1 MSHIGKV
8 LVCIACILF
17 AGSADFAYSQNIGG
31 NRPETQRHLEDSLK
45 RQVSFLASENLKG
58 RKAGSPEEKQA
69 AKYIYDFMQSI
80 GTIMLSPEDGDDFGM
95 ANPVTGDT
103 LYSRNIVGF
112 IPGYDPA
119 LKGEFIVLGTQMD
132 GPGYERLTVNGVPR
146 QRIFPGAYSN
156 ASGEAVLMQVAKMIA
171 ENKFM
176 FRRSVLFCFFGSGNL
191 SQAGSWYFL
200 NRSFKDVDKIK
211 FMVDVNTV
219 GRDSGPN
226 QFQAFIGL
234 PDKHIL
240 KDIFTVSGQPF
251 SLSVKIAERE
261 PVPADYR
268 SFHSADI
275 PFTLFTTGDNSIRGT
290 IHDTPDQLDY
300 LQLSQIVEFV
310 YSYSLILSSK
320 DSFEKQDE
328 EEENA
333 DRVYSQIEVDKR
345 AAFLKG
351 DERTFLKD
359 WVYHYVKYPDSAI
372 ASRTEGT
379 EVAEFVVD
387 KTGKVRDIKITT
399 SLSDDIDKE
408 VLKVIKASP
417 KWTPAE
423 INGKKVP
430 VRISIAIEFKLAQG
444 SKFGINK

>member
-1 MSHIGKV
+1 MNRFGTV
-8 LVCIACILF
+8 LVCIACILI
-17 AGSADFAYSQNIGG
+17 AGSADFAYCQRIGG
-31 NRPETQRHLEDSLK
+31 TRPEVSRNLEDSLK
-45 RQVSFLASENLKG
+45 KQVAFLCSESMKG

-69 AKYIYDFMQSI
+69 AKYIYDFMQNL
-80 GTIMLSPEDGDDFGM
+80 GAIMLSPEDGDDFGM

-119 LKGEFIVLGTQMD
+119 LKGEFIVLGTQLD
-132 GPGYERLTVNGVPR
+132 GPGYESLTVNGVPR

-156 ASGEAVLMQVAKMIA
+156 ASGTAVLMQVAKLIA
-171 ENKFM
+171 QNKFM
-176 FRRSVLFCFFGSGNL
+176 FRRSVLFGFFGAGNL

-211 FMVDVNTV
+211 FMVDVNSV

-226 QFQAFIGL
+226 HFQAFVGL
-234 PDKHIL
+234 PDKHIF
-240 KDIFTVSGQPF
+240 KDIFTVGEMPF
-251 SLSVKIAERE
+251 SPSIKIADLE
-261 PVPADYR
+261 PVPSDYR

-275 PFTLFTTGDNSIRGT
+275 PFTLFTTGDNNFRGT

-310 YSYSLILSSK
+310 YSYSLILASK
-320 DSFEKQDE
+320 DSFEKQE
-328 EEENA
+328 EETDT
-333 DRVYSQIEVDKR
+333 DRIYSQMEVDKR
-345 AAFLKG
+345 ASFMKG

-372 ASRTEGT
+372 ASQTEGT

-387 KTGKVRDIKITT
+387 KNGKVTDIKITT
-399 SLSDDIDKE
+399 SLSEDIDKE
-408 VLKVIKASP
+408 VLKVLKASP
-417 KWTPAE
+417 KWTPAQ
-423 INGKKVP
+423 INGKTVP
-430 VRISIAIEFKLAQG
+430 VRISVAIEFRLAQG
-444 SKFGINK
+444 AKFGINK

>member
-1 MSHIGKV
+1 MNRFGTV
-8 LVCIACILF
+8 LVCIACILI
-17 AGSADFAYSQNIGG
+17 AGSADFAYCQRIGG
-31 NRPETQRHLEDSLK
+31 TRPEVSRNLEDSLK
-45 RQVSFLASENLKG
+45 KQVAFLCSESMKG

-69 AKYIYDFMQSI
+69 AKYIYDFMQNL
-80 GTIMLSPEDGDDFGM
+80 GAIMLSPEDGDDFGM

-119 LKGEFIVLGTQMD
+119 LKGEFIVLGTQLD
-132 GPGYERLTVNGVPR
+132 GPGYESLTVNGVPR

-156 ASGEAVLMQVAKMIA
+156 ASGTAVLMQVAKLIA
-171 ENKFM
+171 QNKFM
-176 FRRSVLFCFFGSGNL
+176 FRRSVLFGFFGAGNL

-211 FMVDVNTV
+211 FMVDVNSV

-226 QFQAFIGL
+226 YFQAFVGL
-234 PDKHIL
+234 PDKHIF
-240 KDIFTVSGQPF
+240 KDIFTVGEMPF
-251 SLSVKIAERE
+251 SPSIKIADLE
-261 PVPADYR
+261 PVPSDYR

-275 PFTLFTTGDNSIRGT
+275 PFTLFTTGDNNFRGT

-310 YSYSLILSSK
+310 YSYSLILASK
-320 DSFEKQDE
+320 DSFEKQE
-328 EEENA
+328 EETDT
-333 DRVYSQIEVDKR
+333 DRIYSQMEVDKR
-345 AAFLKG
+345 ASFMKG

-372 ASRTEGT
+372 ASQTEGT

-387 KTGKVRDIKITT
+387 KNGKVTDIKITT
-399 SLSDDIDKE
+399 SLSEDIDKE
-408 VLKVIKASP
+408 VLKVLKASP
-417 KWTPAE
+417 KWTPAQ
-423 INGKKVP
+423 INGKTVP
-430 VRISIAIEFKLAQG
+430 VRISVAIEFRLAQG
-444 SKFGINK
+444 AKFGINK